1 MKAIFLDEPLI
12 FYLIPRK
19 YPLISDTLS
28 LSLRREIDNLTLTPE
43 IEFEIGEKL
52 QITITDQ
59 PIEFKTGDKY
69 EIELT
74 NDSEVIYRGKM
85 IILKTGTNTQNFEY
99 GNQNG
104 RFSY

>member
-43 IEFEIGEKL
+43 IDFEIGEKL
-52 QITITDQ
+52 EITITDQ
-59 PIEFKTGDKY
+59 PI
-69 EIELT
+69 
-74 NDSEVIYRGKM
+74 
-85 IILKTGTNTQNFEY
+85 
-99 GNQNG
+99 
-104 RFSY
+104 